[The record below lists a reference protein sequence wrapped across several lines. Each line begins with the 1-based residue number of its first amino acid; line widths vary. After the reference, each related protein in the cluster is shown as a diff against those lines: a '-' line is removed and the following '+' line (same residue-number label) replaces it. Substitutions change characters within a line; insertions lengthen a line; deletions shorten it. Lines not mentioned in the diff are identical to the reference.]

1 MRTLFDKSE
10 RGAMKTM
17 QTNLS
22 RKRAVNLTLNEELVS
37 QAKTMTGNLSG
48 MVEQLLTDYVAQ
60 QHRARQDKL
69 QNAAIAAQGWNE
81 FNERSGAFADEHSS
95 L

>member
-1 MRTLFDKSE
+1 
-10 RGAMKTM
+10 MKTT
-17 QTNLS
+17 QTYAI
-22 RKRAVNLTLNEELVS
+22 RKRAVNLTLNEALVA
-37 QAKTMTGNLSG
+37 QAKGMTSNLSG

-60 QHRARQDKL
+60 QQTARQEKL

-81 FNERSGAFADEHSS
+81 FNERNGAFADEHST